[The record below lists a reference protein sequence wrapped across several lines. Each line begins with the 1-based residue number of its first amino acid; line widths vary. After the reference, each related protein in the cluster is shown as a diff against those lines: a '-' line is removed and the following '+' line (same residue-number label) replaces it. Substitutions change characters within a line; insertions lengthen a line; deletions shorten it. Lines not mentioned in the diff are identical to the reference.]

1 MMLSN
6 GISTRLQRL
15 QHHKS
20 SPRAEGLSHMP
31 EYSTL
36 GHERQATFT
45 RVPTKKGLAADLI
58 NKFNQLSAVSSKGS
72 NNGERLS
79 TIGRAT
85 LAAGQLP
92 RKGVRQL
99 FHRTENN
106 TPPASDEKRERVD
119 ATVGDATIRQL
130 FHRTENNTP
139 PASDEKRE
147 RVDATV
153 GDATIIQ
160 ESRLHQTRDN
170 AAAYDEDS
178 IVVDVRDPQPHVLGE
193 KGVASGGHDLSAAH
207 GDGLSSAE
215 DAQTACS
222 PRSVFLSDSE
232 LDRALLEIQ
241 EFSRNMNISLA
252 DDM

>member
-1 MMLSN
+1 MLSN

-20 SPRAEGLSHMP
+20 SPRVEGLSHMA

-36 GHERQATFT
+36 GYERQTTFT

-99 FHRTENN
+99 FQRTENS
-106 TPPASDEKRERVD
+106 TPPSEEKSEVVGAS
-119 ATVGDATIRQL
+119 VGDA
-130 FHRTENNTP
+130 
-139 PASDEKRE
+139 SS
-147 RVDATV
+147 
-153 GDATIIQ
+153 IQ

-170 AAAYDEDS
+170 VAVYDEDA
-178 IVVDVRDPQPHVLGE
+178 IVVDVRDLPPHAMEGKE
-193 KGVASGGHDLSAAH
+193 AASGRHELSVTH
-207 GDGLSSAE
+207 GDGLSRTE
-215 DAQTACS
+215 DAQTAS
-222 PRSVFLSDSE
+222 PRQSVFLSDSE